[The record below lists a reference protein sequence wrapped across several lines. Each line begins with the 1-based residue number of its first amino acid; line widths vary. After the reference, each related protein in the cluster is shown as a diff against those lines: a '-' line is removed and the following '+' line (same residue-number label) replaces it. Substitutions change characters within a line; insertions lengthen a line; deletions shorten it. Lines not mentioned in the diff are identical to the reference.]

1 MRGFYGTL
9 GLDSENEEMVLSE
22 ARCSKQRILLLNVT
36 IRLSRSGA
44 EQLRWRLANINRAFC
59 PKTVCKR
66 DKGRVLVVI
75 THRTNVTGEGIF
87 TFYSEDA
94 RRILGKYQDLCSRGE
109 GKRPAGMKDSSLPK
123 SKKNP
128 LSFLFRRETSFCSGE
143 KVTEVKCSAVQCSA
157 VQCSAE

>member
-1 MRGFYGTL
+1 MTVRLLHCPRLRGFYGTL
-9 GLDSENEEMVLSE
+9 GLDSENDEMVLSE
-22 ARCSKQRILLLNVT
+22 ARCGKDQILRPNEL

-44 EQLRWRLANINRAFC
+44 EQLRWRLTNINRAFC

-109 GKRPAGMKDSSLPK
+109 GRRPPGRKEADLPK

-128 LSFLFRRETSFCSGE
+128 LSFLFKRETSFCSGDR
-143 KVTEVKCSAVQCSA
+143 VTEVK
-157 VQCSAE
+157 